1 MDNLINFIQNLY
13 FSTMKI
19 FQIAFLFFLIS
30 CGNEIIEKR
39 PNPREVKDTVQLDKA
54 EINDLNLGDSIRAV
68 INHAKW
74 QATQQVTYDPA
85 YVVLKYP
92 NGDVPANKGVCTDV
106 IIRAYRAI
114 NIDLQKLVHEDIK
127 ANPRRYKNIAQP
139 DANIDHRRCST
150 LIPFFTSHATSLPI
164 SNEDRDYKPGD
175 IVFWNI
181 SRGHVGLVIDE
192 KIPNTNRYYI
202 VHNIGIGPQKED
214 ILFGAEIVGHFS
226 YTPW

>member
-1 MDNLINFIQNLY
+1 
-13 FSTMKI
+13 MKI
-19 FQIAFLFFLIS
+19 FKIALLFFLIS
-30 CGNEIIEKR
+30 CANESLGKR
-39 PNPREVKDTVQLDKA
+39 PFSKEVQDALLIDASNT
-54 EINDLNLGDSIRAV
+54 NNLIHIGDSIKTV

-106 IIRAYRAI
+106 IIRAFRAI

-127 ANPRRYKNIAQP
+127 ANPRRYKKIAQP

-164 SNEDRDYKPGD
+164 SNEGSDYKPGEL
-175 IVFWNI
+175 VFWDI
-181 SRGHVGLVIDE
+181 ARGHVGLVIDE
-192 KIPNTNRYYI
+192 KVPGTNRYYV
-202 VHNIGIGPQKED
+202 VHNICCGPQKED
-214 ILFGAEIVGHFS
+214 VLFEYPIKAHFS

>member
-1 MDNLINFIQNLY
+1 
-13 FSTMKI
+13 MKI
-19 FQIAFLFFLIS
+19 FKIALLFFLIS
-30 CGNEIIEKR
+30 CANESLGKR
-39 PNPREVKDTVQLDKA
+39 PDHREVKDTVQID
-54 EINDLNLGDSIRAV
+54 EVGINDLDLGDSIKTV

-74 QATQQVTYDPA
+74 QATQQVTYDPT

-92 NGDVPANKGVCTDV
+92 NGDVSPNKGVCTDV

-127 ANPRRYKNIAQP
+127 SNPRRYKNIAQP

-164 SNEDRDYKPGD
+164 SNDGSDYKPGEV
-175 IVFWNI
+175 VFWDI
-181 SRGHVGLVIDE
+181 ARGHVGLVIDE
-192 KIPNTNRYYI
+192 KVPGTDRYYV
-202 VHNIGIGPQKED
+202 VHNICCGPQKED
-214 ILFGAEIVGHFS
+214 VLFSAEIVGHFS

>member
-1 MDNLINFIQNLY
+1 MENFINFKQNLY

-19 FQIAFLFFLIS
+19 FQIAFLFFIIS

-39 PNPREVKDTVQLDKA
+39 PNPSEAKDTVQLDEA
-54 EINDLNLGDSIRAV
+54 GINELDLGDSIRAV

-127 ANPRRYKNIAQP
+127 ANPRRYGNPIL
-139 DANIDHRRCST
+139 DANINHRRCNT

-164 SNEDRDYKPGD
+164 SNEGSDYKPGEL
-175 IVFWNI
+175 VFWNI
-181 SRGHVGLVIDE
+181 ARGHVGLVIDE
-192 KIPNTNRYYI
+192 KVPGTNRYYI
-202 VHNIGIGPQKED
+202 VHNICCGPQKD
-214 ILFGAEIVGHFS
+214 DVLFEYPIKAHFS